1 MIWED
6 NLNFIGEHNAAAA
19 NGEHTY
25 TVGMNQF
32 GDLTTDEIN
41 KFFNGYNSS
50 EQLRGEIVNFE
61 NVKDDGLPSTVDWVN
76 EVSYFP
82 KFFDEICF
90 ILNNYSKFLQQRHP
104 YLVHKLYFA
113 PLYA

>member
-50 EQLRGEIVNFE
+50 EQLRGEIVSFE
-61 NVKDDGLPSTVDWVN
+61 NIKDDGLPSTVDWVN

-82 KFFDEICF
+82 KFLTKFRALVRVGATGAWAPTEI
-90 ILNNYSKFLQQRHP
+90 
-104 YLVHKLYFA
+104 
-113 PLYA
+113 